1 MSPSTI
7 QIDAPTGPLQVHVQG
22 QGPAVLLI
30 PSLGRGAQDFEMLAA
45 SLAEAGYQAI
55 RPEPRGIGG
64 SALGP
69 EVVTMDDLADD
80 IAAVIRA
87 AVAVAPGSRATVV
100 GHAFGNRVA
109 RMVAT
114 RYPELVESIVLLA
127 SGGKIP
133 PSAEAASAL
142 AAVFDASLSP
152 ADHLAAVRT
161 AFFADGN
168 DASIWAAGWYPET
181 AAMQQAA
188 SRATPV
194 DTWWT
199 AGSAAVL
206 VVQPA
211 DDVIAV
217 PANAAHI
224 AGQLGDRASVVTI
237 ANAGHALLPEQ
248 PAAVTEALLTWLAD
262 RRS

>member
-1 MSPSTI
+1 MAMQTFD
-7 QIDAPTGPLQVHVQG
+7 IDGPVGPLQVHVHG
-22 QGPAVLLI
+22 HGPAVVLI
-30 PSLGRGAQDFEMLAA
+30 PSLGRGAEDFAMLAGN
-45 SLAEAGYQAI
+45 LAEAGYQAI

-69 EVVTMDDLADD
+69 ENVTMDDLAED
-80 IAAVIRA
+80 IATIIRA
-87 AVAVAPGSRATVV
+87 TVHTSPATATVV

-114 RYPELVESIVLLA
+114 RYPELVESVVLLA
-127 SGGKIP
+127 SGGKVP

-142 AAVFDASLSP
+142 SAVFDATLSSD
-152 ADHLAAVRT
+152 DHLAAVRA

-168 DASIWAAGWYPET
+168 DPSLWADGWHPET

-188 SRATPV
+188 TRATPV

-199 AGSAAVL
+199 AGSAEVL

-217 PANAAHI
+217 PENAAHI
-224 AGQLGDRASVVTI
+224 AGQLGDRAKVVII

-248 PAAVTEALLTWLAD
+248 PAAVADVLLAWLAA
-262 RRS
+262 RRY

>member
-1 MSPSTI
+1 
-7 QIDAPTGPLQVHVQG
+7 VQG
-22 QGPAVLLI
+22 EGPVVVLI
-30 PSLGRGAQDFEMLAA
+30 PSLGRGATDFDLLAA
-45 SLAEAGYQAI
+45 SLAESGYRTI

-87 AVAVAPGSRATVV
+87 TVDTSPVTATVV

-114 RYPELVESIVLLA
+114 RYPELVESVVLLA
-127 SGGKIP
+127 SGGRIP

-142 AAVFDASLSP
+142 SAVFDPSLA
-152 ADHLAAVRT
+152 ADVHLAAVRA

-168 DASIWAAGWYPET
+168 DPSVWADGWYPET
-181 AAMQQAA
+181 AAIQQAA
-188 SRATPV
+188 TRATPI

-199 AGSAAVL
+199 AGSAKVL

-211 DDVIAV
+211 NDVIAV
-217 PANAAHI
+217 AENAAHI
-224 AGQLGDRASVVTI
+224 AGQLGDRAKVVTI

-248 PAAVTEALLTWLAD
+248 PAAVAKALLNWLANH
-262 RRS
+262 RS